1 LATPTGLPVTTVPI
15 GADNSGLPI
24 GIQIIGPRLEDYTP
38 LSFAELLERRLGYRF
53 KAPTI

>member
-1 LATPTGLPVTTVPI
+1 LATPIGLPVTTVPI

-24 GIQIIGPRLEDYTP
+24 GMQIIGLEDCTP